1 MPGPLVC
8 GYGGAFFRPQ
18 EVPSGVG
25 GYQDEG
31 WGVVNKRT
39 GKTTFATREIPGLM
53 AAARAGVVFQAH
65 GRAVCGMAG
74 KPCVNRTQ
82 PCWSPLPDYREPAAQ
97 DELAAFLVAMG
108 ECRTGQRGGCV
119 WSAVAVCFEGRGGA
133 GGVTPCGWGA
143 LWPHRSRLVYRPRS
157 LVPRPR
163 RPHPRYSY
171 FACGV
176 WENYP
181 ADASTWNPVYDLPL
195 GRPLHHATLGED
207 GVWRRAFASGTAVSF
222 DTRTGRGNVSW
233 ARGSGSAAV

>member
-1 MPGPLVC
+1 MRI
-8 GYGGAFFRPQ
+8 A
-18 EVPSGVG
+18 
-25 GYQDEG
+25 
-31 WGVVNKRT
+31 
-39 GKTTFATREIPGLM
+39 
-53 AAARAGVVFQAH
+53 
-65 GRAVCGMAG
+65 
-74 KPCVNRTQ
+74 
-82 PCWSPLPDYREPAAQ
+82 
-97 DELAAFLVAMG
+97 
-108 ECRTGQRGGCV
+108 
-119 WSAVAVCFEGRGGA
+119 
-133 GGVTPCGWGA
+133 GWGA
-143 LWPHRSRLVYRPRS
+143 LWPRRALTPRVPPPLPRHLV
-157 LVPRPR
+157 PR